1 MAPHVNKI
9 NNLHHQDNSN
19 NLNQVNSQIEDLNSY
34 QKSLL
39 VYQMKNKSQFLT
51 QKIVSFRNQDY
62 NNFEIEQLERFGTQK
77 K

>member
-9 NNLHHQDNSN
+9 NNLHHQNNSN